1 MVICFD
7 LDGTLTDP
15 KEGIIGSIRYAL
27 RQLGYEGPTNDREL
41 EWCIG
46 PPLLA
51 SFEKL
56 VGNPYDASLAL
67 DNYRER
73 FSEVGLYENEI
84 YPDIAEV
91 LAKLSAD
98 GHRMFVATSKPTVYA
113 ERIINHF
120 QLTDYFETVFGS
132 ELDGTR
138 SDKTELLAW
147 VLSKKQLTAEN
158 TVMVGDR
165 SHDIIGAANNGM
177 RSVGVLYGYGSKEEL
192 ADAGAM
198 KFYEHPIQLK
208 GIS

>member
-1 MVICFD
+1 MAICFD

-27 RQLGYEGPTNDREL
+27 RQLGYKGPTNDREL

-56 VGNPYDASLAL
+56 VGNLDDAKIAL
-67 DNYRER
+67 DVYRER
-73 FSEVGLYENEI
+73 FSEVGLFENEI
-84 YPDIAEV
+84 YPDIVEV
-91 LAKLSAD
+91 LSKFSAD
-98 GHRMFVATSKPTVYA
+98 GNRMFVATSKPTIYA
-113 ERIINHF
+113 ERIINYF
-120 QLTDYFETVFGS
+120 QLADYFETIFGS
-132 ELDGTR
+132 ELDGMR

-147 VLSKKQLTAEN
+147 LLSKKQLSAAD

-165 SHDIIGAANNGM
+165 SHDIIGAVNNEM

-192 ADAGAM
+192 ADAGVNQ
-198 KFYEHPIQLK
+198 FCEHPIQLLD
-208 GIS
+208 IL